1 MHFSTAT
8 TRGAEGIPS
17 EVLWSKN
24 KLRRGTTISS
34 KPIVLGALTG
44 GTHQLD
50 RCSSGRHSR
59 SYLFTALG
67 LSSPA
72 SPCRIAL
79 PSTRIR
85 EHAYKYAT
93 NKLAAARFA
102 SPHFQMNGSILQG
115 LCFQDFQDRCS
126 ILRNCSGA
134 RRIGRIARIVY
145 RCYLRAIQSSRRAS
159 S

>member
-1 MHFSTAT
+1 YLHRQHRSPDSKKPVSGRRAQRPYPVVGRACGMHFSTAT

-50 RCSSGRHSR
+50 RCS
-59 SYLFTALG
+59 
-67 LSSPA
+67 
-72 SPCRIAL
+72 
-79 PSTRIR
+79 
-85 EHAYKYAT
+85 
-93 NKLAAARFA
+93 
-102 SPHFQMNGSILQG
+102 
-115 LCFQDFQDRCS
+115 